1 MFGWVGIIVGILFL
15 LFAAF
20 AIFFFPGT
28 LEHQSSVESDFGV
41 NGIILGIIVG
51 IIGLA
56 LLFLP

>member
-28 LEHQSSVESDFGV
+28 FEHQSSMDTDYGL

-51 IIGLA
+51 IIGIV

>member
-15 LFAAF
+15 LFAGF

-28 LEHQSSVESDFGV
+28 FEHQSSDGMDYGL
-41 NGIILGIIVG
+41 NGIIFGIIVG
-51 IIGLA
+51 VIGLA